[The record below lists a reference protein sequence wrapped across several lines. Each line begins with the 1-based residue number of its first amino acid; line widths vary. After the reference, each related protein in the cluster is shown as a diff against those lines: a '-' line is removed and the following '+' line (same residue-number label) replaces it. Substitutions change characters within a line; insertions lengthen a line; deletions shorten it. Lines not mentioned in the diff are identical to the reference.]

1 MHRALIG
8 LGRMAGV
15 CFPLLLPTI
24 ASAHEVY
31 VLDPSAVAAG
41 MATASPNPFTAYSGN
56 ELSFF
61 FWGFI
66 VFVTTLTILFVSL
79 FRVFERLADPL
90 LFSLKQWAHPLVRLT
105 VGACLLSFGIAGK
118 LYGTEIDTGGL
129 FGSWGVVMQAL
140 FVLGGVVT
148 IAGIYVRTVA
158 ILSLTVYAY
167 AASALGWYVLTY
179 ADHLGSYLLLLVL
192 GAGSWSLE
200 NFLHRGYLPHPMR
213 RYLQPFVPFA
223 FPVMRVLFGF
233 GLIFAA
239 VYAKF
244 IHTQLA
250 LDVVQQYHL
259 TTYFPFDPLF
269 IVLGALIIESAAGL
283 MMLLGIEIRWTAL
296 FLVFW
301 LTLSLLYFQEAV
313 WPHLILFGLGI
324 ALFFHGYDRYS
335 LEGRFFKRHGIEP
348 VL

>member
-1 MHRALIG
+1 MHRALVG
-8 LGRMAGV
+8 VGRVTGFCLA
-15 CFPLLLPTI
+15 LLLPAI
-24 ASAHEVY
+24 SSAHEVY
-31 VLDPSAVAAG
+31 VLDAGAVAAG
-41 MATASPNPFTAYSGN
+41 MATVSPNPFTAYSGN
-56 ELSFF
+56 ELNFF

-66 VFVTTLTILFVSL
+66 VFVTTLTVLSVSL

-90 LFSLKQWAHPLVRLT
+90 LFALKKWAHPLVRIT

-118 LYGTEIDTGGL
+118 LYGTEIDTGDL
-129 FGSWGVVMQAL
+129 FGSFGSVMQGL
-140 FVLGGVVT
+140 FVLGGVAT

-158 ILSLTVYAY
+158 ALSLAVYAY
-167 AASALGWYVLTY
+167 AASVLGWYILTY
-179 ADHLGSYLLLLVL
+179 ADHLGSYLLLLAL

-200 NFLHRGYLPHPMR
+200 NLLHRGHLPHSAR

-233 GLIFAA
+233 GLVFAA

-244 IHTQLA
+244 IHSQLA
-250 LDVVQQYHL
+250 LDVVSQYHL

-324 ALFFHGYDRYS
+324 ALFLHGYDRYS
-335 LEGRFFKRHGIEP
+335 LEGRLFKRHGIEP
-348 VL
+348 TF